1 MLHSDKEHFRELVS
15 LFATTLDAVL
25 HKSNP
30 HQVCVHA
37 CAHDVCSCATGPVAV
52 GPGQG
57 EDRIK
62 CEGEGAVLQCTAVR
76 PSCAGQVQRGNQQ

>member
-30 HQVCVHA
+30 HQVCVHVCVRMYMCVYMK
-37 CAHDVCSCATGPVAV
+37 CALV
-52 GPGQG
+52 
-57 EDRIK
+57 RL
-62 CEGEGAVLQCTAVR
+62 VLWL
-76 PSCAGQVQRGNQQ
+76 

>member
-30 HQVCVHA
+30 HQVCVHVCVRMYMRVYMK
-37 CAHDVCSCATGPVAV
+37 CALV
-52 GPGQG
+52 
-57 EDRIK
+57 
-62 CEGEGAVLQCTAVR
+62 
-76 PSCAGQVQRGNQQ
+76 